1 MTEDKQ
7 SITDIANN
15 LDAFISDIALPTFI
29 TMEAQNLAVVF
40 ISKFKSVIYE
50 FEQAGDK
57 L

>member
-15 LDAFISDIALPTFI
+15 LDAFISDIALPTFRTI
-29 TMEAQNLAVVF
+29 EAQNLAVVF
-40 ISKFKSVIYE
+40 ISKFKSVIHE
-50 FEQAGDK
+50 FEQAANK

>member
-15 LDAFISDIALPTFI
+15 LDSFISDIALPTFRTI
-29 TMEAQNLAVVF
+29 EAQNLAVVF
-40 ISKFKSVIYE
+40 ISKFKSVIHE
-50 FEQAGDK
+50 FEQAANK